1 MPSAG
6 ITVER
11 CTAIGERLAKLSSK
25 DLVAIATRLEI
36 MSVEEF
42 DALTPKD
49 RLVRMFERA
58 WDEKKVERLE
68 LLSLGDNANRKQRRA
83 RK

>member
-1 MPSAG
+1 MPSL
-6 ITVER
+6 TVER
-11 CTAIGERLAKLSSK
+11 CAAIGERLAKLSSK

-42 DALTPKD
+42 DALGPKD
-49 RLVRMFERA
+49 RLMRMFERA

-68 LLSLGDNANRKQRRA
+68 LLSLGDNSNRRQRRA